1 MFCANVF
8 DAKSTRV
15 HLRRDDFAVM
25 HTCCDF
31 SKCAR
36 HSAESI
42 DAVVQRLREGSA
54 TMKKG
59 AFVELEKALGFT
71 YAPEAILFD
80 DFLRPMITPPASAI
94 YDWMHVFF
102 VGGCVNHHLGHF
114 MWAVRGTRFSYSFV
128 HAYMQLWSWPH
139 AVGYSTG
146 VDAFSPARAK
156 ASLEARVLKM
166 TASEGRS
173 ILPVFAHLVRR
184 TFIEQPG
191 MEEFVP
197 HAEAIGKLASIL
209 WELEAAARGTANLA
223 RLQDALDSHIGCF
236 VRSPHPLQ
244 CMWGRTGPLQRA
256 SARVRGVHGRGG
268 IGVGV
273 SIYGGAGEEHSS

>member
-1 MFCANVF
+1 
-8 DAKSTRV
+8 
-15 HLRRDDFAVM
+15 M
-25 HTCCDF
+25 HTCADF
-31 SKCAR
+31 SKCAK
-36 HSAESI
+36 HSAESV
-42 DAVVQRLREGSA
+42 DAVVHRLREGSA
-54 TMKKG
+54 SMKKG
-59 AFVELEKALGFT
+59 AFIELEKALGFT

-80 DFLRPMITPPASAI
+80 DFLRPMTTPPAAAI

-114 MWAVRGTRFSYSFV
+114 MWAVRGTSFSYSFV

-139 AVGYSTG
+139 AVGSSSRG
-146 VDAFSPARAK
+146 VDAFSPPRAK

-173 ILPVFAHLVRR
+173 IVPVFAYLVRR

-191 MEEFVP
+191 LEEFVP

-244 CMWGRTGPLQRA
+244 CNWGRTGPLQRCP
-256 SARVRGVHGRGG
+256 RPRGAWVA
-268 IGVGV
+268 GV
-273 SIYGGAGEEHSS
+273 